1 MILSDADI
9 RQSVEK
15 DELLIAPL
23 DDPNLQIQPAS
34 VDLRLGMEFYEF
46 DADAE
51 IAIDPTNDINIK
63 NYGEKVTIQP
73 GETYDLPPGSFVLGT
88 TYEEVGLPSDIA
100 GVLIG
105 RSSFGRLGIVPYT
118 GAGFIDPGFKGELTL
133 EFTNNGPFTVTLR
146 PGKTRIVQMMLFR
159 TSSVAD
165 SPYGHERG
173 SKYQNQKGPAQSR
186 LGEEQEID
194 DS

>member
-9 RQSVEK
+9 RQSVEQENLVI
-15 DELLIAPL
+15 DPL
-23 DDPNLQIQPAS
+23 DDPDLQIQPAS
-34 VDLRLGMEFYEF
+34 IDLRLGMEFYEF

-51 IAIDPTNDINIK
+51 QVIDPKNGIK
-63 NYGEKVTIQP
+63 IKKYGQKVIVKP
-73 GETYDLPPGSFVLGT
+73 GETYDLSPGSFVLGT

-105 RSSFGRLGIVPYT
+105 RSSFGRLGVVPYT
-118 GAGFIDPGFKGELTL
+118 GAGFIDPGFNGELTL

-165 SPYGHERG
+165 SPYGYERG
-173 SKYQNQKGPAQSR
+173 SKYQNQEGPAQSR
-186 LGEEQEID
+186 LSEEQEID

>member
-1 MILSDADI
+1 
-9 RQSVEK
+9 
-15 DELLIAPL
+15 
-23 DDPNLQIQPAS
+23 
-34 VDLRLGMEFYEF
+34 VD
-46 DADAE
+46 
-51 IAIDPTNDINIK
+51 
-63 NYGEKVTIQP
+63 
-73 GETYDLPPGSFVLGT
+73 
-88 TYEEVGLPSDIA
+88 LPSDIA

-186 LGEEQEID
+186 LSEEQEID

>member
-9 RQSVEK
+9 RQSIEQ

-23 DDPNLQIQPAS
+23 DDPDLQIQPAS

-46 DADAE
+46 DVDAE
-51 IAIDPTNDINIK
+51 TVIDPKNDINIK
-63 NYGEKVTIQP
+63 KYGEKVTVKP
-73 GETYDLPPGSFVLGT
+73 SETYELSPGSFVLGT
-88 TYEEVGLPSDIA
+88 TYEEVSLPSDVA

-105 RSSFGRLGIVPYT
+105 RSSFGRLGVVPYT
-118 GAGFIDPGFKGELTL
+118 GAGFIDPGFNGELTL

-165 SPYGHERG
+165 SSYGHERD

-186 LGEEQEID
+186 LSEEQEID